1 MSIAKFGRVYPALR
15 SELWAYRETLPN
27 PELRF
32 GTPSSPTFSIS
43 NFGLVTSTFE
53 GKDLAATNASSNCL
67 SDAQRELRDLRQHS

>member
-15 SELWAYRETLPN
+15 SELWAYRGMLRN

-43 NFGLVTSTFE
+43 NFDLVTSMFE
-53 GKDLAATNASSNCL
+53 KDLRGH
-67 SDAQRELRDLRQHS
+67 QREFELPFGCST